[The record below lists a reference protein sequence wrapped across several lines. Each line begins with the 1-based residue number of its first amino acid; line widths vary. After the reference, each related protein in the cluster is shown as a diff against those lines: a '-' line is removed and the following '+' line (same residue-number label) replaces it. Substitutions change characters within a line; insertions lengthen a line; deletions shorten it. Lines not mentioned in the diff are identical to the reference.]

1 MRWKTIPTLIFAL
14 VIGASVGFSQ
24 EPQKTTASGERSLLV
39 PNEKQPNASSEKS
52 EKSTTP
58 ANESASRIPAKPVST
73 PSPSTPA
80 RSSKDAEGM
89 RKVERKTIVEN
100 PGEQSGE
107 TYLMRYR
114 FEPGTRVISEVVHL
128 AKTNT
133 KIDST
138 EQDSSSRTVSHKVW
152 EFLKVEDGKMTFEY
166 RITDIDMSQRI
177 GGGAEIRYVS
187 SQKEPP
193 LPQFQA
199 AAESIGRVI
208 SKVTIDEQGLIIA
221 RSDDTSPPNLG
232 MGDITLPLPESPV
245 AVGATWETPR
255 ELRIAR
261 EDGSLKPVR
270 FRELF
275 KLEKVSAG
283 VATVSVRSEMITII
297 SDPKEEAQ
305 VLQQLSDGTIK
316 FDLDAG
322 RMISKELE
330 WDKRVVGFSGAGSL
344 MEYSARLNENVT
356 GTESFTPTPRTAGR

>member
-1 MRWKTIPTLIFAL
+1 MSVLQLDRLRESIILCDGKQSPLVCVHSSSVQAL
-14 VIGASVGFSQ
+14 VLHR
-24 EPQKTTASGERSLLV
+24 PQKTSANGERSLLV
-39 PNEKQPNASSEKS
+39 PTESKPNSDSGSQSGPA
-52 EKSTTP
+52 TP
-58 ANESASRIPAKPVST
+58 AKRIPAKPVSNPGT
-73 PSPSTPA
+73 SPA
-80 RSSKDAEGM
+80 RPSKNAEGM

-100 PGEQSGE
+100 PSEQSGE

-177 GGGAEIRYVS
+177 GGGAEIRYTS

-221 RSDDTSPPNLG
+221 RSDDSNPPNLG
-232 MGDITLPLPESPV
+232 MGDITLPLPENPV

-255 ELRIAR
+255 ELRIMR
-261 EDGSLKPVR
+261 DD
-270 FRELF
+270 
-275 KLEKVSAG
+275 
-283 VATVSVRSEMITII
+283 
-297 SDPKEEAQ
+297 DP
-305 VLQQLSDGTIK
+305 
-316 FDLDAG
+316 
-322 RMISKELE
+322 
-330 WDKRVVGFSGAGSL
+330 
-344 MEYSARLNENVT
+344 
-356 GTESFTPTPRTAGR
+356 